1 MENKQ
6 SRLRIDPKMLW
17 LLRKEVKSVLRSR
30 WLLVGFIISP
40 LFAWMFQGAF
50 LGFIY
55 AQTTVEPETIYITN
69 DDTGIWGNHVYGNLS
84 ESSNNL
90 LIRDLINV
98 TQLEGIQ
105 MTENI
110 TVSVWIYIPSNFT
123 EELLD
128 PNRILDPTR
137 SSLDVTFN
145 SASFRASAAATRLSN
160 YIAGLINQFTID
172 RLVRIEARTV
182 APAANYGHQL
192 AIFLVMLTSVLA
204 PSPYVGKSFA
214 GERERHT
221 LEALLVVPM
230 SRLRIL
236 SAKLVAGLLLT
247 MIYSAF
253 TVVGILAYNWLVI
266 FRAQGALGAP
276 DAIAFYSVDI
286 ATIPL
291 IIFCQILVLLTAIAI
306 GIVISCLAKDQA
318 SAESVNN
325 LILLVPTM
333 VIGILGFTGSILQYG
348 GLFGLFVLAIP
359 FSHAVLFLNG
369 VLVGGATTL
378 SLFINVAYMMVFTV
392 VFLIIGAKLFEREAI
407 IA

>member
-1 MENKQ
+1 MENQ
-6 SRLRIDPKMLW
+6 RRRIGIDPKMMW

-69 DDTGIWGNHVYGNLS
+69 DDTGLWGNLIWENLS
-84 ESSNNL
+84 ESRDAL
-90 LIRDLINV
+90 LIRDLINI

-110 TVSVWIYIPSNFT
+110 TVSVWIYIPTNFT

-128 PNRILDPTR
+128 TTISTI
-137 SSLDVTFN
+137 DVTYN
-145 SASFRASAAATRLSN
+145 AASFRAQAAANRLSN
-160 YIAGLINQFTID
+160 RIAGLVNSFIIN
-172 RLVRIEARTV
+172 RLVLIQSKTV
-182 APAANYGHQL
+182 APQANYGHQL

-214 GERERHT
+214 GEREMHT

-236 SAKLVAGLLLT
+236 AAKLIAGLLLT

-253 TVVGILAYNWLVI
+253 TVVGILMYNWLVVI
-266 FRAQGALGAP
+266 RAQGALGAE
-276 DAIAFYSVDI
+276 DAIAFYSVDPG
-286 ATIPL
+286 TIPL
-291 IIFCQILVLLTAIAI
+291 IFFCQLLVLLTAIAI

-318 SAESVNN
+318 SAESINN
-325 LILLVPTM
+325 LILLIPTM

-359 FSHAVLFLNG
+359 FTHAVLFLNG
-369 VLVGGATTL
+369 VLVGGATSA
-378 SLFINVAYMMVFTV
+378 SLFINIAYMMTFTV

>member
-1 MENKQ
+1 MENNGRRWKF
-6 SRLRIDPKMLW
+6 DPKMIW

-55 AQTTVEPETIYITN
+55 AQTTVEPEVVYITN
-69 DDTGIWGNHVYGNLS
+69 DDTGIWGNYVYGNIS
-84 ESSNNL
+84 ESKETL
-90 LIRDLINV
+90 LIRELINV

-110 TVSVWIYIPSNFT
+110 SVSVWIYIPTNFSARLIDT
-123 EELLD
+123 
-128 PNRILDPTR
+128 TR
-137 SSLDVTFN
+137 STLDLTFN
-145 SASFRASAAATRLSN
+145 SASFRASAAANRVSN
-160 YIAGLINQFTID
+160 FIAGLINRFTIE
-172 RLVRIEARTV
+172 RLVTIQSRTV
-182 APAANYGHQL
+182 APQANYGHQL

-214 GERERHT
+214 GERESHT

-236 SAKLVAGLLLT
+236 SAKLVAGLMLT

-253 TVVGILAYNWLVI
+253 TVVGILMYNWLVVL
-266 FRAQGALGAP
+266 RAQGAIGSDQAV
-276 DAIAFYSVDI
+276 AFYSVDI
-286 ATIPL
+286 GTIPL
-291 IIFCQILVLLTAIAI
+291 IFFCQLLVLLTAIAI
-306 GIVISCLAKDQA
+306 GIVISCLARDQA

-325 LILLVPTM
+325 LVLLIPTM

-348 GLFGLFVLAIP
+348 GLFGFFVLAIP

-378 SLFINVAYMMVFTV
+378 SLAINVVYMMSFTV